1 MAEHFERVK
10 EYILELGFSIDDEI
24 PEDEIVVINDEDRGI
39 HELVIDCEDDLVV
52 LEQLILKFE
61 GDVGASVYRRI
72 LQMNRSLVFGAFVLN
87 EDGHTLL
94 YRNTLALDNLDLNEL
109 EATINAL
116 SLGLAENGDELLS
129 FVATT

>member
-1 MAEHFERVK
+1 MADHFERVK
-10 EYILELGFSIDDEI
+10 DYILDLGFSIDDEI
-24 PEDEIVVINDEDRGI
+24 PEEEIVVINDEDRGI

-61 GDVGASVYRRI
+61 GEVTATVYRRI

-87 EDGHTLL
+87 EEGDTLL

-116 SLGLAENGDELLS
+116 SLGLAENGDELLG
-129 FVATT
+129 FVA

>member
-1 MAEHFERVK
+1 MANHSERVK
-10 EYILELGFSIDDEI
+10 EYILDLGFSIDDEI
-24 PEDEIVVINDEDRGI
+24 AEDEIVVINDEERGI

-61 GDVGASVYRRI
+61 GEVNASVYRRI

-87 EDGHTLL
+87 EEGDTLL

-109 EATINAL
+109 ESTLNAL
-116 SLGLAENGDELLS
+116 SLGLAENSDELLG
-129 FVATT
+129 FVA